1 MEVSYYFNHLRD
13 SLIYFVLQQFPLLQN
28 WKFVKI
34 RKKKYNI
41 WILQFLLLRKKF
53 IVLKQTF
60 YRIVKESVDLTDNGQ

>member
-1 MEVSYYFNHLRD
+1 MEVGYYFNHLRD

-34 RKKKYNI
+34 RKKKI
-41 WILQFLLLRKKF
+41 QHLDFAIFATQKK
-53 IVLKQTF
+53 LKQTF